1 MIKVCEHGFQFSL
14 SNNFDLRFTPEE
26 KYDLTPLGG
35 FLASFFPLTVK
46 K

>member
-14 SNNFDLRFTPEE
+14 SNNFDLRFTLEE

-35 FLASFFPLTVK
+35 FLASFFLLTVK